1 MNRNEKEVLEIGFS
15 ENFSEEDINEIIEA
29 FSKIVKSEPR
39 HYVRLSAEELP
50 AELIFILGFISGS
63 VASGFFGSMGSD
75 LYQKAKEKVIR
86 ILRNKKDPTLEFK
99 MHYKNTEI
107 IISSK
112 TKYEQELSKIFDTIN
127 KAREIAIAEL
137 DKKDTP
143 EMTKIKIVYD
153 DGKWVLDSGECWKPL
168 EKPRI
173 IRFYEYDKSSGKWK
187 LIKDW
192 SE

>member
-50 AELIFILGFISGS
+50 AVLIFILGVISGS

>member
-1 MNRNEKEVLEIGFS
+1 
-15 ENFSEEDINEIIEA
+15 
-29 FSKIVKSEPR
+29 
-39 HYVRLSAEELP
+39 
-50 AELIFILGFISGS
+50 
-63 VASGFFGSMGSD
+63 MGSD